1 MRRPGIHTRL
11 LLTAFLIIS
20 VTAFALGHIGVKM
33 FHEFALHRFEDRF
46 QFLARYLALNSE
58 LGILI
63 DQPAMLNRLAQNLLS
78 EKDLARV
85 VIFNAEG
92 EKLAEAS
99 REIAGPFAEVS
110 APVQMKAM
118 NEETQAFH
126 WAFPPAMVS
135 GRGNEIG
142 SVRLSY
148 STAQINSL
156 LETITWRFLLL
167 SAALAALGLMIFYL
181 ISRSLVLPLT
191 RLADTARK
199 IGAGQRDLRMQAGG
213 LPETREVSVA
223 FNAMLDSLERSRQA
237 VEEANQEM
245 ARQNLLAE
253 MGKFSMMI
261 AHEIKN
267 PLGIIKS
274 SFDVMRKDPTDPAN
288 ETIIGYINEEIQRM
302 NQLIQDF
309 LSFAKPAQPSFR
321 VVDSNQML
329 RDCLER
335 FERRPEAA
343 GMPVVQEIPPESC
356 ISYLDPD
363 LCARAIDNIL
373 KNALEASYG
382 KGVIQVDACCR
393 DAFWQV
399 EISDDGSGIPADML
413 DKIFDPFV
421 TTRSKGT
428 GLGLAYTA
436 QVIQAHGGRIRAENR
451 STKGA
456 RFSIELPREAGGE
469 RYYRS
474 AAGV

>member
-1 MRRPGIHTRL
+1 MKRPGIHTRL

-33 FHEFALHRFEDRF
+33 FHEFAQHRLEDRF

-92 EKLAEAS
+92 EKLAEAAQ
-99 REIAGPFAEVS
+99 EIAGPFTQVS
-110 APVQMKAM
+110 APVRMKAI

-126 WAFPPAMVS
+126 WAFAPPMVS
-135 GRGNEIG
+135 GNAHVIG
-142 SVRLSY
+142 SVRLFY
-148 STAQINSL
+148 STTQINKL

-167 SAALAALGLMIFYL
+167 SAALATLGLMIFYL
-181 ISRSLVLPLT
+181 ISRSLVQPLT
-191 RLADTARK
+191 RLAETARK
-199 IGAGQRDLRMQAGG
+199 IGAGQRYLRMQAGS
-213 LPETREVSVA
+213 LPETQEVSLA
-223 FNAMLDSLERSRQA
+223 FNAMLDSLEHSRQA

-245 ARQNLLAE
+245 AKQNLLAE

-274 SFDVMRKDPTDPAN
+274 SFDVMRKDPTDPGN

-335 FERRPEAA
+335 FGRRPEAA
-343 GMPVVQEIPPESC
+343 GMPIVQEIPHESC

-363 LCARAIDNIL
+363 LCMRAIDNIL

-382 KGVIQVDACCR
+382 KGMIQVYAWCR
-393 DAFWQV
+393 DTVWQV
-399 EISDDGSGIPADML
+399 DISDDGSGIAEDMVE
-413 DKIFDPFV
+413 KIFDPFV

-436 QVIQAHGGRIRAENR
+436 QVIQAHGGRIKAENR

-456 RFSIELPREAGGE
+456 RFSFELPREPGGD
-469 RYYRS
+469 RY
-474 AAGV
+474 